1 MSTSRRSEAELRLT
15 VLGRAGAGKTSTVRT
30 ILGLEQDGAALSLE
44 ECSKHTGQAAGRQVT
59 VVSSTDW
66 FGSACV
72 PENRKRQLSSLLALS
87 SPGPHVF
94 LLCVPLNQPLD
105 GETKALDVLELLL
118 GPAAVQNH
126 SVVLFTHTEELDQEE
141 RLEEYLLT
149 WRKDLT
155 ELVRRCGD
163 RYHTL
168 ETQGKTETKEAIQD
182 LLDKVDQAVQESGT
196 EHFSCPLYQD
206 VEEQIKNRQEEILKQ
221 KRADGLDLDAEDVDA
236 VRREA
241 ERSVDDLDLN
251 LDDLFPCGN
260 VSVTPAPSFL
270 WGLWQMLSGWLWR
283 LPKLV
288 RREALLGALIGL
300 FVGGP
305 VGGAVGATVGSVATE
320 VGRRK
325 TQKTK

>member
-1 MSTSRRSEAELRLT
+1 MSASNLSEIRVV
-15 VLGRAGAGKTSTVRT
+15 VLGRAGAGKNSTVST
-30 ILGLEQDGAALSLE
+30 ILGQEGGATLRQ

-66 FGSACV
+66 FGSSCV
-72 PENRKRQLSSLLALS
+72 PEDRKRQLSSLLALS
-87 SPGPHVF
+87 SPGPHAV
-94 LLCVPLNQPLD
+94 LLCVPLNQPAD
-105 GETKALDVLELLL
+105 GETKALDVLEKLL
-118 GPAAVQNH
+118 GQAMVQKH
-126 SVVLFTHTEELDQEE
+126 TIVMFTHTEELDHEE
-141 RLEEYLLT
+141 GLEDYLLN

-168 ETQGKTETKEAIQD
+168 ETQPGRAEPNEAVRE
-182 LLDKVDQAVQESGT
+182 LLDKVDQVVMESG
-196 EHFSCPLYQD
+196 EDHFSCQLYQD
-206 VEEQIKNRQEEILKQ
+206 IEEQIQ
-221 KRADGLDLDAEDVDA
+221 KRQREIVRQRQADGLDSEDEEGVRLEAENSIGDIDLSLDA
-236 VRREA
+236 
-241 ERSVDDLDLN
+241 
-251 LDDLFPCGN
+251 LFPCSDVQ
-260 VSVTPAPSFL
+260 VSQGSFL
-270 WGLWQMLSGWLWR
+270 WRLWEKLTSWVWG

-288 RREALLGALIGL
+288 RREALLGALVGL

>member
-1 MSTSRRSEAELRLT
+1 MSTSRRSEAELRLV
-15 VLGRAGAGKTSTVRT
+15 VLGRAGAGKTSTVCT
-30 ILGLEQDGAALSLE
+30 IMGLEQDAAAHSQE
-44 ECSKHTGQAAGRQVT
+44 ECSKYTGQAAGRQVT

-72 PENRKRQLSSLLALS
+72 PENRKRQLCSLLALS

-94 LLCVPLNQPLD
+94 LLCVSLNQPAE
-105 GETKALDVLELLL
+105 GEAKALDVLEQLL

-126 SVVLFTHTEELDQEE
+126 TVVLFTHTEELGQEE
-141 RLEEYLLT
+141 GLEEYLVT

-168 ETQGKTETKEAIQD
+168 ETQGKTETKEAVQD
-182 LLDKVDQAVQESGT
+182 LLDKVDQALKESGT

-206 VEEQIKNRQEEILKQ
+206 VEEQILKRQEEILKQ
-221 KRADGLDLDAEDVDA
+221 KGANGLDLDTEDVDA
-236 VRREA
+236 IRREA

-251 LDDLFPCGN
+251 LDSLFPCSD
-260 VSVTPAPSFL
+260 VPVPARSFL
-270 WGLWQMLSGWLWR
+270 WRLWEMLSGWLWR
-283 LPKLV
+283 LPKMV
-288 RREALLGALIGL
+288 RREALLGALVGL

-325 TQKTK
+325 SQKTK